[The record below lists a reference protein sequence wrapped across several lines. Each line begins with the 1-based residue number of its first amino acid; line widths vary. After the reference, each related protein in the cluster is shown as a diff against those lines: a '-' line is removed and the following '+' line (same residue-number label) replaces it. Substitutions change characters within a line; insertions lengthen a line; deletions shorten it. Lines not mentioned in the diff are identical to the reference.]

1 MFPYLNFLLLP
12 ARFNIDCDDLEV
24 GDTIQF
30 WLWCCDKFYPIVAS
44 NICRA
49 GRARAQRSA
58 HRFVDTSCAPLIK
71 KYKDDN
77 DGLVYKVNMICSNKH
92 SEFCLPIDR

>member
-1 MFPYLNFLLLP
+1 
-12 ARFNIDCDDLEV
+12 
-24 GDTIQF
+24 
-30 WLWCCDKFYPIVAS
+30 VAS
-44 NICRA
+44 TICKA

-77 DGLVYKVNMICSNKH
+77 EGLVYKVNMINIYNLLKNDVHLLDH
-92 SEFCLPIDR
+92 SKNGLIIMKFVSYLQVDLKPVRK